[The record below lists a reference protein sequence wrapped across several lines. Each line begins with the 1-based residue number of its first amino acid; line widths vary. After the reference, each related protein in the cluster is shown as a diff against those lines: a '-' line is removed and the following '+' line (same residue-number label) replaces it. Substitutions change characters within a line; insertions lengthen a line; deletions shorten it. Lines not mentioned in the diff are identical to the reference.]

1 MARKFVN
8 YFVVPVATLALVG
21 TAIRS
26 QARPAKAHSHFMKP
40 DHQTRQSWRQANG
53 GLSVQDVGRSGGGV

>member
-1 MARKFVN
+1 MAGKFVH
-8 YFVVPVATLALVG
+8 YFVVPVTALAVVG

-26 QARPAKAHSHFMKP
+26 QAKPAKAHSHFVKS
-40 DHQTRQSWRQANG
+40 DYQTRQNWRKIND

>member
-1 MARKFVN
+1 MAGKFVH
-8 YFVVPVATLALVG
+8 YFVVPVAALAVVG

-26 QARPAKAHSHFMKP
+26 QARPAKAHSHFIKS
-40 DHQTRQSWRQANG
+40 DHQTRQSWRKIND